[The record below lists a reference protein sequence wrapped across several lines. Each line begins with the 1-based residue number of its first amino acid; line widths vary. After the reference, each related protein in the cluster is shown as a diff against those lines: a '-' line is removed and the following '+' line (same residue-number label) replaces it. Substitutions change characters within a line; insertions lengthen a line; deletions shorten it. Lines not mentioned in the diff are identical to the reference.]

1 MCPLVGCVTTEHE
14 RVLASSHPASLTFSV
29 MCLSLL
35 SQHGARYFPTWHL
48 LSGDSGPFGRT
59 KLNRVFRSCLM
70 HTRICTQVCKF
81 LEMISKDEICCLL
94 RPDLLLR
101 RSGCSHLSLC
111 CPSSPSAHLPAP
123 ALPLSIPLCAPL
135 PHHPLLFSPALF
147 ALSFVLPSLCPV
159 AFSLF
164 RAGVKKLLLF
174 FFFKDPGRIYCRIF
188 VLYCL

>member
-1 MCPLVGCVTTEHE
+1 MVGCVTTEHE

-81 LEMISKDEICCLL
+81 LEMISKDGVFCLL
-94 RPDLLLR
+94 RPDFPLRCPGWPALSCAAPRPPLHTCLPHLLL
-101 RSGCSHLSLC
+101 SPTLYVPLFPFIPCLPPLTGLC
-111 CPSSPSAHLPAP
+111 CPSITVPCGF
-123 ALPLSIPLCAPL
+123 LSLRASVSVSHSVVPDSLR
-135 PHHPLLFSPALF
+135 PHGLQSTRL
-147 ALSFVLPSLCPV
+147 LCP
-159 AFSLF
+159 
-164 RAGVKKLLLF
+164 
-174 FFFKDPGRIYCRIF
+174 
-188 VLYCL
+188 